1 MNITLIG
8 RSSAIP
14 TASALA
20 IVAGTVLALGV
31 SAIPAEAQM
40 LEIRRG
46 VAVGEN
52 GVAGRTRGFV
62 SNGEG
67 AGAVRRGGFAADG
80 QGNGV
85 AGRGGCVAG
94 QTGSG
99 CRGGSASWNSDGS
112 FSGQSGAE
120 FSGDNG
126 FFSGRRTLER
136 DADGNVTGTRSADAS
151 GERGA
156 YSGASSLDNGTYS
169 RDGTYS
175 GTEGQ
180 SATVEGDWTRGAGGS
195 RAVTCTDATGA
206 TVACR

>member
-1 MNITLIG
+1 MNSLVIG
-8 RSSAIP
+8 RWNAIP
-14 TASALA
+14 TASVLA
-20 IVAGTVLALGV
+20 IVAGTVLTLGV

-40 LEIRRG
+40 LDIRRG
-46 VAVGEN
+46 VAVSES

-67 AGAVRRGGFAADG
+67 AGAFRRGGLTIDD
-80 QGNGV
+80 QGNGG

-94 QTGSG
+94 QTGNG
-99 CRGGSASWNSDGS
+99 CRGGSASWSSDGS
-112 FSGQSGAE
+112 FLGQSGAE

-126 FFSGRRTLER
+126 FFSSRRTLEL
-136 DADGNVTGTRSADAS
+136 DADGNVTGTRSTDAS
-151 GERGA
+151 GDRGA
-156 YSGASSLDNGTYS
+156 YSGASSLENGTYN

-180 SATVEGDWTRGAGGS
+180 SATVEGGWTRGAGGS
-195 RAVTCTDATGA
+195 RAVTCTDSTGA

>member
-1 MNITLIG
+1 MNSVFNG
-8 RSSAIP
+8 RWSAVR
-14 TASALA
+14 TASVLA
-20 IVAGTVLALGV
+20 IVAGTVLTLGV
-31 SAIPAEAQM
+31 SAIPAQAQM

-67 AGAVRRGGFAADG
+67 AGAVRRGGIAADG

-85 AGRGGCVAG
+85 AGGGGCVAG

-99 CRGGSASWNSDGS
+99 CRGGTASWNSDGS
-112 FSGQSGAE
+112 FTGQSGAE

-126 FFSGRRTLER
+126 FFSSRRTLER
-136 DADGNVTGTRSADAS
+136 DADGNVTGMRSTDAS

-156 YSGASSLDNGTYS
+156 YSGASSLENGTYN

-175 GTEGQ
+175 GSEGQ
-180 SATVEGDWTRGAGGS
+180 TATVEGDWTRGAGGS
-195 RAVTCTDATGA
+195 RAITCTDPAGA